1 MQVSPFCRCFFCS
14 KGNGKEN
21 LHFSLII
28 WETDMKKIFAAL
40 LLAPSLLAA
49 KPITDN
55 EAQLDKA
62 VRQFAATYQQS
73 GLQGAI
79 QEIQSCYAN
88 AQADKLYC
96 MYLDTAARIVD
107 IKAAAS
113 YHFPTD
119 AYFSDDAYSERV
131 IKMVYLPRR
140 ATREEALQ
148 HMDALFRRTDE
159 KLTENGIFQNR

>member
-1 MQVSPFCRCFFCS
+1 
-14 KGNGKEN
+14 
-21 LHFSLII
+21 
-28 WETDMKKIFAAL
+28 MKKIFAAL

-79 QEIQSCYAN
+79 QEIQNCYAD

-96 MYLDTAARIVD
+96 LYLDTAARIVD

-119 AYFSDDAYSERV
+119 AYFLGRC
-131 IKMVYLPRR
+131 
-140 ATREEALQ
+140 
-148 HMDALFRRTDE
+148 LFGAHHQISIPAAKGDT
-159 KLTENGIFQNR
+159 

>member
-1 MQVSPFCRCFFCS
+1 MAKRTCT
-14 KGNGKEN
+14 
-21 LHFSLII
+21 SLVI
-28 WETDMKKIFAAL
+28 WETNMKKIFAAL

-62 VRQFAATYQQS
+62 VHQFAATYQQS

-79 QEIQSCYAN
+79 QEIQSCYAD

-96 MYLDTAARIVD
+96 LYLDTAARIVD
-107 IKAAAS
+107 IKAATS

-119 AYFSDDAYSERV
+119 AYFSDDAYSERI
-131 IKMVYLPRR
+131 IKLVYLPRG
-140 ATREEALQ
+140 ATREEAMQHLQ
-148 HMDALFRRTDE
+148 ALFHRTDE
-159 KLTENGIFQNR
+159 KLTENGILQNR